1 MIDIVFIFFKII
13 VYLTKNSSKFKE
25 FLYHLNLFY
34 IIYFYMKELM
44 IPGEKKNKIIEK

>member
-1 MIDIVFIFFKII
+1 MINRFFIFFKIKI
-13 VYLTKNSSKFKE
+13 YLTINSSKLKE

-44 IPGEKKNKIIEK
+44 IPGEKKIKNY